1 MMFLGFLGRG
11 GFFWTAYAWNG
22 VAAFL
27 ALMLAVAFALAG
39 RFLR

>member
-1 MMFLGFLGRG
+1 VRYLR
-11 GFFWTAYAWNG
+11 WTLLWALG